1 MGADVSLIWMFTFDT
16 NILIYYADG
25 DEKISAFL
33 EKHENEIFYLP
44 TIVVAE
50 FLSYPLL
57 D

>member
-1 MGADVSLIWMFTFDT
+1 MFTFDT